1 MVIYNVRI
9 APYVPTS
16 LNSVLFGIFPGS
28 TRSFLLLEIDIEG
41 LGSSSSQ
48 CEFGFYRTNNTS
60 TVLTLLNGYPTD
72 VNSSPQAFSGVSG
85 QGPGTTAPTAGTL
98 VHEFGLNA
106 FGQRYFWRANP
117 NLNNAILC
125 SGVSTNNGS
134 TSFSGGLILQ
144 QISGTPA
151 NSQIGGRIQIG
162 EL

>member
-9 APYVPTS
+9 APYTPTS

-60 TVLTLLNGYPTD
+60 TSLVLVNGNPTD
-72 VNSSPQAFSGVSG
+72 VNSSPQTFTGLSG
-85 QGPGTTAPTAGTL
+85 QGPSGTPPTAGTL

-117 NLNNAILC
+117 NLNNAICLDPPT
-125 SGVSTNNGS
+125 GNLG
-134 TSFSGGLILQ
+134 
-144 QISGTPA
+144 ISLALATGTPA
-151 NSQIGGRIQIG
+151 NCLIAGRVQFAEI
-162 EL
+162 